1 MRCGRFPEAFCSPKK
16 SSLATAPLGVQYN
29 DPHMDRDMDKRDV
42 RLEITEH
49 IFGNAPTML
58 ALCLTTVG
66 LIKIYAALQRI
77 TTLADDFLVL
87 CLAAFLLATIFS
99 YSALRS
105 RNAKRRAK
113 FAKLADVLFISGLSA
128 ATVVAFFVVYALAG

>member
-1 MRCGRFPEAFCSPKK
+1 LRPP
-16 SSLATAPLGVQYN
+16 SSDVLLAAEEPVQYN
-29 DPHMDRDMDKRDV
+29 NPLMDRDMNQDMDKRDV
-42 RLEITEH
+42 RLEFTEH

-66 LIKIYAALQRI
+66 LIKIYTALQRI
-77 TTLADDFLVL
+77 TTLADNFLAF

-99 YSALRS
+99 YLSLRS
-105 RNAKRRAK
+105 STAKRRAK

-128 ATVVAFFVVYALAG
+128 STAVAFFVVYALAG

>member
-1 MRCGRFPEAFCSPKK
+1 MSVAYVTDFF
-16 SSLATAPLGVQYN
+16 TQYFIQYN
-29 DPHMDRDMDKRDV
+29 DPLMDCDTDKRDV

-49 IFGNAPTML
+49 IFANSPTML

-77 TTLADDFLVL
+77 TTLVDDFLAF

-99 YSALRS
+99 YLSLRS
-105 RNAKRRAK
+105 STAKRRAK
-113 FAKLADVLFISGLSA
+113 FAKLADVLFISGLST
-128 ATVVAFFVVYALAG
+128 ATVVAFFLVYALAG

>member
-1 MRCGRFPEAFCSPKK
+1 
-16 SSLATAPLGVQYN
+16 
-29 DPHMDRDMDKRDV
+29 MDRDTDKRDV

-49 IFGNAPTML
+49 IFANAPTML

-77 TTLADDFLVL
+77 TTLADDFLAF

-99 YSALRS
+99 YLALRS
-105 RNAKRRAK
+105 STAKRRVK
-113 FAKLADVLFISGLSA
+113 FARLADILFIAGLST
-128 ATVVAFFVVYALAG
+128 ATLIAFFVVYALAG